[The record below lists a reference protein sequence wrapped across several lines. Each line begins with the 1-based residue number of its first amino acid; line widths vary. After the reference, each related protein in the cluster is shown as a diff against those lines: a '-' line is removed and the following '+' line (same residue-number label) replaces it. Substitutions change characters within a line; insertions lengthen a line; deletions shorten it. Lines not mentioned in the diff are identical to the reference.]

1 MANLDSDIDT
11 ETDEDASVALES
23 KLSKKKLM
31 FILLPALII
40 IASIG
45 FYYKAHSDKDNAIPL
60 NYSIIQNNSEDAS
73 SAYTILYDLPE
84 IEVRLQ
90 TIAPPPQLLRIK
102 INIELS
108 GVENIPTID
117 ALVAKLSDVILTHTS
132 GLTTEEVNSSEGLYW
147 LKKELLYRINLIT
160 APIKITNLNFKN
172 FEIVKG

>member
-11 ETDEDASVALES
+11 DEEASVALDS

-45 FYYKAHSDKDNAIPL
+45 FYYKARNDKENAAPL
-60 NYSIIQNNSEDAS
+60 NYSIIQNTGEDAV

-90 TIAPPPQLLRIK
+90 TATPPQQLLRIK

-117 ALVAKLSDVILTHTS
+117 ALVAKLSDAVLAHTS
-132 GLTTEEVNSSEGLYW
+132 GLNAEEVNNSEGLYW
-147 LKKELLYRINLIT
+147 LKRELLYRINLIT

>member
-1 MANLDSDIDT
+1 MANLDSDMDT
-11 ETDEDASVALES
+11 DTNEDASVALES

-45 FYYKAHSDKDNAIPL
+45 FYYKARSDKENSAPL
-60 NYSIIQNNSEDAS
+60 NYSIIQNTGEDAAT
-73 SAYTILYDLPE
+73 AYAILYDLPE

-90 TIAPPPQLLRIK
+90 TVAPPQQLLRIK

-108 GVENIPTID
+108 DVENVPTID
-117 ALVAKLSDVILTHTS
+117 ALIAKLSDAVLTHTS
-132 GLTTEEVNSSEGLYW
+132 GLTAEEVNSSEGLYW
-147 LKKELLYRINLIT
+147 LKRELLYRINLIT

-172 FEIVKG
+172 FEIIKG